1 MRANPTE
8 YATRITQFELMESSG
23 RIQAER
29 LTKHF
34 RQVEAVRS
42 IDLDI
47 APGEI
52 YGLIGPD
59 GAGKTT
65 TIRMLAGVMKPTSG
79 VARVSGFDT
88 ARDAEQLR
96 RQVGYMAQRFSL
108 YGDLSVRENMEFY
121 ADIFGVRGPD
131 REPRIQRLLHFARLE
146 EFQARSAGVL
156 SGGMKKKLGLA
167 CALIHRPQIL
177 FLDEP
182 TNGVD
187 PISRR
192 EFWDI
197 LSDLHIEGVTIFIST
212 AYMDEAERCSR
223 VGLMYQGQIIRQGPP
238 TELRQLVRGDL
249 LAIVTGD
256 LQTAEA
262 IVTQL
267 PGVNEA
273 QVYGD
278 RLHVF
283 VDDAQQRAP
292 AIEMALRAANVPVK
306 QIRQTVPHL
315 QEAFISL
322 VTHQIDEGRKTTDEG
337 KR

>member
-1 MRANPTE
+1 MT
-8 YATRITQFELMESSG
+8 G
-23 RIQAER
+23 RIEADK
-29 LTKHF
+29 LTKRF
-34 RQVEAVRS
+34 RNTEAVRG

-59 GAGKTT
+59 SAGKTT
-65 TIRMLAGVMKPTSG
+65 TIRMLAGVMKPTAGS
-79 VARVSGFDT
+79 ARVSGLDT
-88 ARDAEQLR
+88 SRQAEQLR
-96 RQVGYMAQRFSL
+96 EQVGYMAQRFSL
-108 YGDLSVRENMEFY
+108 YGDLSVRENIEFY
-121 ADIFGVRGPD
+121 ADIFGVRGAD
-131 REPRIQRLLHFARLE
+131 REERIKRLLRFARLE
-146 EFQARSAGVL
+146 EFEKRDAGVL

-167 CALIHRPQIL
+167 CALIHQPKVL

-197 LSDLHIEGVTIFIST
+197 LSDLHIRGVTIFIST

-223 VGLMYQGQIIRQGPP
+223 VGLMYRGEIIRQGTPDS
-238 TELRQLVRGDL
+238 LRQLVKGDL
-249 LAIVTGD
+249 LAIVTND
-256 LQTAEA
+256 LQIAEA
-262 IVTQL
+262 TVAKMDGIV
-267 PGVNEA
+267 EM

-283 VDDAQQRAP
+283 VDDAATRLPQIQA
-292 AIEMALRAANVPVK
+292 ALIAAGARVD
-306 QIRQTVPHL
+306 QIRPAMPHL

-322 VTHQIDEGRKTTDEG
+322 ISQEHDRRPPTADHR
-337 KR
+337 

>member
-1 MRANPTE
+1 ME
-8 YATRITQFELMESSG
+8 ATG
-23 RIQAER
+23 HIQAEK
-29 LTKHF
+29 LTKNF
-34 RQVEAVRS
+34 RKVQAVRG
-42 IDLDI
+42 IDLEV

-65 TIRMLAGVMKPTSG
+65 TIRMLAGVMKPTAG
-79 VARVSGFDT
+79 IARVSGFDT
-88 ARDAEQLR
+88 TRQAEKLR
-96 RQVGYMAQRFSL
+96 LQVGYMAQRFSL
-108 YGDLSVRENMEFY
+108 YGDLSVRENIEFY
-121 ADIFGVRGPD
+121 ADIFGVRGPE
-131 REPRIQRLLHFARLE
+131 REERIQRLLRFARLE
-146 EFQARSAGVL
+146 EFQGRDAGVL

-167 CALIHRPQIL
+167 CALIHRPKIL

-197 LSDLHIEGVTIFIST
+197 LSDLHIDGVTIFIST

-223 VGLMYQGQIIRQGPP
+223 VGLMYQGEIIRQGSPA
-238 TELRQLVRGDL
+238 ELRQLVRGDL
-249 LAIVTGD
+249 IAIVTSD
-256 LQTAEA
+256 LTRTELLVAKTE
-262 IVTQL
+262 
-267 PGVNEA
+267 GVVEV

-283 VDDAQQRAP
+283 VDDATKRQAE
-292 AIEMALRAANVPVK
+292 IENALTAAGVGIK
-306 QIRQTVPHL
+306 QIRRAAPHL

-322 VTHQIDEGRKTTDEG
+322 VTHQDKG
-337 KR
+337 

>member
-1 MRANPTE
+1 MDNT
-8 YATRITQFELMESSG
+8 G
-23 RIQAER
+23 HIQAEK
-29 LTKHF
+29 LTKTF
-34 RQVEAVRS
+34 RKTQAVRS
-42 IDLDI
+42 IDLDV

-79 VARVSGFDT
+79 IARVSGFDT
-88 ARDAEQLR
+88 TRQAEKLR
-96 RQVGYMAQRFSL
+96 LQVGYMAQRFSL
-108 YGDLSVRENMEFY
+108 YGDLSVRENIEFY
-121 ADIFGVRGPD
+121 ADIFGVRGPE
-131 REPRIQRLLHFARLE
+131 REERLQRLLRFARLE
-146 EFQARSAGVL
+146 EFQGRDAGVL

-167 CALIHRPQIL
+167 CALIHRPKIL

-197 LSDLHIEGVTIFIST
+197 LSDLHIDGVTIFIST

-223 VGLMYQGQIIRQGPP
+223 VGLMYQGEIIRQGSPA
-238 TELRQLVRGDL
+238 ELRQLVRGDL
-249 LAIVTGD
+249 LAIVTSD
-256 LQTAEA
+256 LTLAES
-262 IVTQL
+262 IVTKSE
-267 PGVNEA
+267 GVREV

-283 VDDAQQRAP
+283 VDDATKRQAE
-292 AIEMALRAANVPVK
+292 IEKALSAAGVGIK
-306 QIRQTVPHL
+306 QIRLAAPHL

-322 VTHQIDEGRKTTDEG
+322 VTHQRPPTTD
-337 KR
+337 R

>member
-1 MRANPTE
+1 M
-8 YATRITQFELMESSG
+8 ATDQTG
-23 RIQAER
+23 HIQADK
-29 LTKHF
+29 LTKNF
-34 RQVEAVRS
+34 RKTQAVRGV
-42 IDLDI
+42 DFDV

-79 VARVSGFDT
+79 IARVSGFDT
-88 ARDAEQLR
+88 AREAENLR
-96 RQVGYMAQRFSL
+96 QQVGYMAQRFSL
-108 YGDLSVRENMEFY
+108 YGDLSVRENIEFY
-121 ADIFGVRGPD
+121 ADIFGVRGKD
-131 REPRIQRLLHFARLE
+131 REPRIKRLLQFARLE
-146 EFQARSAGVL
+146 EFQERDAGVL

-167 CALIHRPQIL
+167 CALIHRPKVL

-197 LSDLHIEGVTIFIST
+197 LSDLHIRGVTIFIST

-223 VGLMYQGQIIRQGPP
+223 VGMIYQGEIIQQGSPAA
-238 TELRQLVRGDL
+238 LRQLVKGDL
-249 LAIVTGD
+249 LSIVTPD
-256 LQTAEA
+256 LQAAEP
-262 IVTQL
+262 IVTRL
-267 PGVNEA
+267 EGVYEV

-283 VDDAQQRAP
+283 VDDAKRRHFE
-292 AIEMALRAANVPVK
+292 IEQALGNAGLSA
-306 QIRQTVPHL
+306 QIRETAPHL

-322 VTHQIDEGRKTTDEG
+322 VAHERQPAK
-337 KR
+337 

>member
-1 MRANPTE
+1 MDNT
-8 YATRITQFELMESSG
+8 G
-23 RIQAER
+23 RIEAEK
-29 LTKHF
+29 LTKRF
-34 RQVEAVRS
+34 RKIVAVRG

-65 TIRMLAGVMKPTSG
+65 TIRMLAGVMKPTAG
-79 VARVSGFDT
+79 IARVSGLDT
-88 ARDAEQLR
+88 ARQAEQLR
-96 RQVGYMAQRFSL
+96 AQVGYMAQRFSL
-108 YGDLSVRENMEFY
+108 YGDLSVRENIEFY
-121 ADIFGVRGPD
+121 ADIFGVRGAE
-131 REPRIQRLLHFARLE
+131 REQRIQRLLRFARLE
-146 EFQARSAGVL
+146 QFQDRDANAL

-167 CALIHRPQIL
+167 CALIHRPKVL

-192 EFWDI
+192 EFWGI
-197 LSDLHIEGVTIFIST
+197 VSDLHIAGVTVFIST

-223 VGLMYQGQIIRQGPP
+223 VGLMYQGEVIRQGTPVS
-238 TELRQLVRGDL
+238 LRQLVQGDL
-249 LAIVTGD
+249 LAIVTAD
-256 LQTAEA
+256 LATAETTVA
-262 IVTQL
+262 KIE
-267 PGVNEA
+267 GVSEV

-283 VDDAQQRAP
+283 VDDANKRQAE
-292 AIEMALRAANVPVK
+292 IEAALNAAGVRIS
-306 QIRQTVPHL
+306 QIRPAEPHL

-322 VTHQIDEGRKTTDEG
+322 VTHQSDGGRKTEDG
-337 KR
+337 I

>member
-1 MRANPTE
+1 MDT
-8 YATRITQFELMESSG
+8 IG
-23 RIQAER
+23 RIETQH
-29 LTKHF
+29 LSKNF
-34 RQVEAVRS
+34 RKIQAVRR

-65 TIRMLAGVMKPTSG
+65 TIRMLAGVMKPSAG
-79 VARVSGFDT
+79 IARVSGLDT
-88 ARDAEQLR
+88 HKQAESLR
-96 RQVGYMAQRFSL
+96 SQVGYMAQRFSL
-108 YGDLSVRENMEFY
+108 YGDLSVRENLEFY
-121 ADIFGVRGPD
+121 ADIFGVRGAE
-131 REPRIQRLLHFARLE
+131 REPRIQRLLRFARLE
-146 EFQARSAGVL
+146 NFQDRDAGVL

-167 CALIHRPQIL
+167 CALIHRPRIL

-223 VGLMYQGQIIRQGPP
+223 VGLIYQGEIIRQGSPAQ
-238 TELRQLVRGDL
+238 LRQLVQGDL
-249 LAIVTGD
+249 LAIITSD
-256 LQTAEA
+256 LPVAEA
-262 IVTQL
+262 TLAHADGIL
-267 PGVNEA
+267 EI

-283 VDDAQQRAP
+283 VDHAAQRAP
-292 AIEMALRAANVPVK
+292 EIERALNAAGTPVT
-306 QIRQTVPHL
+306 QIRPAAPHL

-322 VTHQIDEGRKTTDEG
+322 VTHQADANQRAKA
-337 KR
+337 KSK

>member
-1 MRANPTE
+1 MDT
-8 YATRITQFELMESSG
+8 TG
-23 RIQAER
+23 RIQAEK
-29 LTKHF
+29 LTKRF
-34 RQVEAVRS
+34 RKVEAVRGV
-42 IDLDI
+42 DLDI

-88 ARDAEQLR
+88 ARAAEQLR
-96 RQVGYMAQRFSL
+96 AQVGYMAQRFSL
-108 YGDLSVRENMEFY
+108 YGDLSVRENIEFY
-121 ADIFGVRGPD
+121 ADIFGVRGPE
-131 REPRIQRLLHFARLE
+131 RAQRIQRLLHFARLE
-146 EFQARSAGVL
+146 EFQSRDAGVL

-167 CALIHRPQIL
+167 CALIHRPKVL

-187 PISRR
+187 PLSRR

-212 AYMDEAERCSR
+212 AYMDEAERCAR
-223 VGLMYQGQIIRQGPP
+223 VGLMYRGEIIRQGSPG
-238 TELRQLVRGDL
+238 ELRQLVKGEL
-249 LAIVTGD
+249 LAIVTDD
-256 LQTAEA
+256 LPASESIIA
-262 IVTQL
+262 KVD
-267 PGVNEA
+267 GVSKV

-283 VDDAQQRAP
+283 ADDAKLRAP
-292 AIEMALRAANVPVK
+292 EIERALNAAGIRIK
-306 QIRQTVPHL
+306 QIRPAAPRL

-322 VTHQIDEGRKTTDEG
+322 VTLQGKSQKDEG
-337 KR
+337 

>member
-1 MRANPTE
+1 MTGQIV
-8 YATRITQFELMESSG
+8 ATQ
-23 RIQAER
+23 
-29 LTKHF
+29 LTKTF
-34 RQVEAVRS
+34 RKNQAVRGVS
-42 IDLDI
+42 FDI

-65 TIRMLAGVMKPTSG
+65 TIRMLAGVMDPTRG
-79 VARVSGFDT
+79 AARVSGLDT
-88 ARDAEQLR
+88 TRQAEQLR
-96 RQVGYMAQRFSL
+96 AQVGYMAQRFSL
-108 YGDLSVRENMEFY
+108 YGDLSVRENIEFY
-121 ADIFGVRGPD
+121 ADIFGVRGKE
-131 REPRIQRLLHFARLE
+131 RAERIARLLKFARLDQ
-146 EFQARSAGVL
+146 FQDRDAGVL

-167 CALIHRPQIL
+167 CALIHRPRVL

-212 AYMDEAERCSR
+212 AYLDEAERCSR
-223 VGLMYQGQIIRQGPP
+223 VGLMYRGEIIREGTPAA
-238 TELRQLVRGDL
+238 LRQLVQGDL
-249 LAIVTGD
+249 LAIITPD
-256 LQTAEA
+256 LQIAENVA
-262 IVTQL
+262 QKL
-267 PGVNEA
+267 PGIFEV

-283 VDDAQQRAP
+283 VDDGATRARE
-292 AIEMALRAANVPVK
+292 IETALVAAGATIK
-306 QIRQTVPHL
+306 QIRPAAPHL

-322 VTHQIDEGRKTTDEG
+322 ISRVEIGN
-337 KR
+337 

>member
-1 MRANPTE
+1 M
-8 YATRITQFELMESSG
+8 IG
-23 RIQAER
+23 HIQANNLSKR
-29 LTKHF
+29 F
-34 RQVEAVRS
+34 RKNDAVRGVN
-42 IDLDI
+42 LDI
-47 APGEI
+47 APGDI

-79 VARVSGFDT
+79 AARVSDLDT
-88 ARDAEQLR
+88 IRQAEQLR
-96 RQVGYMAQRFSL
+96 SQVGYMAQRFSL
-108 YGDLSVRENMEFY
+108 YGDLSVRENIEFY
-121 ADIFGVRGPD
+121 ADIFGVRGKA
-131 REPRIQRLLHFARLE
+131 REERIVRLLRFARLDQ
-146 EFQARSAGVL
+146 FQDRDAGVL

-167 CALIHRPQIL
+167 CALIHRPRVL

-212 AYMDEAERCSR
+212 AYLDEAERCSR
-223 VGLMYQGQIIRQGPP
+223 VGLMHHGEIIREGTPAALRHLVQG
-238 TELRQLVRGDL
+238 EL
-249 LAIVTGD
+249 LAVTANDLPLAETIVQK
-256 LQTAEA
+256 LE
-262 IVTQL
+262 
-267 PGVNEA
+267 GVFEV

-283 VDDAQQRAP
+283 VDNRATRATQIADALDAAGAGTRDVRP
-292 AIEMALRAANVPVK
+292 AI
-306 QIRQTVPHL
+306 PHL

-322 VTHQIDEGRKTTDEG
+322 LSRQNE
-337 KR
+337 

>member
-1 MRANPTE
+1 V
-8 YATRITQFELMESSG
+8 Q
-23 RIQAER
+23 
-29 LTKHF
+29 
-34 RQVEAVRS
+34 AVRG
-42 IDLDI
+42 INLEV

-88 ARDAEQLR
+88 SRQAERLR
-96 RQVGYMAQRFSL
+96 LQVGYMAQRFSL
-108 YGDLSVRENMEFY
+108 YGDLSVLENIEFY
-121 ADIFGVRGPD
+121 ADIFGVRGPE
-131 REPRIQRLLHFARLE
+131 RAERIKRLLHFARLE
-146 EFQARSAGVL
+146 EFQDRDAGVL

-167 CALIHRPQIL
+167 CALIHRPKIL

-197 LSDLHIEGVTIFIST
+197 LSDLHIDGVTIFIST

-223 VGLMYQGQIIRQGPP
+223 VGLMYQGEIIRQGSP

-249 LAIVTGD
+249 LAIVTSD
-256 LQTAEA
+256 LPAAEA
-262 IVTQL
+262 IVAQSQ
-267 PGVNEA
+267 GVIEI

-283 VDDAQQRAP
+283 VDDATQRQAEIESALSAARVPVQQ
-292 AIEMALRAANVPVK
+292 IRAAA
-306 QIRQTVPHL
+306 PHL

-322 VTHQIDEGRKTTDEG
+322 VTHQPSKPH
-337 KR
+337 

>member
-1 MRANPTE
+1 MLG
-8 YATRITQFELMESSG
+8 Q
-23 RIQAER
+23 IQAEQLSKR
-29 LTKHF
+29 F
-34 RQVEAVRS
+34 RKNDAVRAVN
-42 IDLDI
+42 LDI

-65 TIRMLAGVMKPTSG
+65 TMRMLAGVMKPTSG
-79 VARVSGFDT
+79 TARVSGLDT
-88 ARDAEQLR
+88 SRQAEQLR
-96 RQVGYMAQRFSL
+96 SQVGYMAQRFSL
-108 YGDLSVRENMEFY
+108 YGDLSVRENIEFY
-121 ADIFGVRGPD
+121 ADVFGVRGAA
-131 REPRIQRLLHFARLE
+131 RAERIARLLRFARLE
-146 EFQARSAGVL
+146 QFQDRDAGVL

-167 CALIHRPQIL
+167 CALIHRPKVL

-212 AYMDEAERCSR
+212 AYLDEAERCSR
-223 VGLMYQGQIIRQGPP
+223 VGLMHRGEMLREGTP
-238 TELRQLVRGDL
+238 TALRQLVQGEL
-249 LAIVTGD
+249 LAVITRE
-256 LQTAEA
+256 LQIAEPIA
-262 IVTQL
+262 QKL
-267 PGVNEA
+267 DGVFEV

-283 VDDAQQRAP
+283 VDDANRRAP
-292 AIEMALRAANVPVK
+292 EIESALNAAGARVTQVRRA
-306 QIRQTVPHL
+306 VPHL

-322 VTHQIDEGRKTTDEG
+322 LSKEDEGRKPADE
-337 KR
+337 

>member
-1 MRANPTE
+1 M
-8 YATRITQFELMESSG
+8 IGQ
-23 RIQAER
+23 IQAQQLSKR
-29 LTKHF
+29 FKKND
-34 RQVEAVRS
+34 AVRGVN
-42 IDLDI
+42 LDI

-65 TIRMLAGVMKPTSG
+65 TIRMLAGVMAATSG
-79 VARVSGFDT
+79 TAHVSGFDT
-88 ARDAEQLR
+88 NRDAERLR
-96 RQVGYMAQRFSL
+96 DQVGYMAQRFSL
-108 YGDLSVRENMEFY
+108 YGDLSVRENIEFY
-121 ADIFGVRGPD
+121 ADIFGVRGAA
-131 REPRIQRLLHFARLE
+131 RVERIARLLRFARLE
-146 EFQARSAGVL
+146 QFQDRDAGVL

-167 CALIHRPQIL
+167 CALIHRPRVL

-212 AYMDEAERCSR
+212 AYLDEAERCSR
-223 VGLMYQGQIIRQGPP
+223 VGLMYRGEIIREGTPAS
-238 TELRQLVRGDL
+238 LRQLVQGDL
-249 LAIVTGD
+249 LAVVTSD
-256 LQTAEA
+256 LQIAET
-262 IVTQL
+262 IVAKL
-267 PGVNEA
+267 ASVNEV

-283 VDDAQQRAP
+283 VDDAATRAP
-292 AIEMALRAANVPVK
+292 QIEAALTSAGVTVK
-306 QIRQTVPHL
+306 QIRPTMPHL

-322 VTHQIDEGRKTTDEG
+322 ISRAE
-337 KR
+337 

>member
-1 MRANPTE
+1 MSLSN
-8 YATRITQFELMESSG
+8 
-23 RIQAER
+23 IQAEQ

-34 RQVEAVRS
+34 RKIEAVRGV
-42 IDLDI
+42 DLDV
-47 APGEI
+47 ASGEI

-79 VARVSGFDT
+79 IARVSGFDT
-88 ARDAEQLR
+88 TREAEQLR
-96 RQVGYMAQRFSL
+96 AQVGYMAQRFSL
-108 YGDLSVRENMEFY
+108 YGDLSVRENIEFY
-121 ADIFGVRGPD
+121 ADIFGVRGAE
-131 REPRIQRLLHFARLE
+131 RVERIARLLRFARLE
-146 EFQARSAGVL
+146 EFQDRNADAL

-167 CALIHRPQIL
+167 CALIHRPRVL

-223 VGLMYQGQIIRQGPP
+223 VGLMYQGKIIQQGAPAD
-238 TELRQLVRGDL
+238 LRQLVRGDL
-249 LAIVTGD
+249 LAIITPD
-256 LQTAEA
+256 LPIAETTIA
-262 IVTQL
+262 QMN
-267 PGVNEA
+267 GVHEV

-283 VDDAQQRAP
+283 VDDAYQRQFEIA
-292 AIEMALRAANVPVK
+292 AALNAAGARVD
-306 QIRQTVPHL
+306 QIRPTTPHL
-315 QEAFISL
+315 QETFISL
-322 VTHQIDEGRKTTDEG
+322 VTERAKTEGTRQ
-337 KR
+337 

>member
-1 MRANPTE
+1 MTGQIV
-8 YATRITQFELMESSG
+8 ATQ
-23 RIQAER
+23 
-29 LTKHF
+29 LTKTF
-34 RQVEAVRS
+34 RKNQAVRGVS
-42 IDLDI
+42 FDI

-65 TIRMLAGVMKPTSG
+65 TIRMLAGVMDPTRG
-79 VARVSGFDT
+79 AARVSGLDT
-88 ARDAEQLR
+88 TRQAEQLR
-96 RQVGYMAQRFSL
+96 AQVGYMAQRFSL
-108 YGDLSVRENMEFY
+108 YGDLSVRENIEFY
-121 ADIFGVRGPD
+121 ADIFGVRGKE
-131 REPRIQRLLHFARLE
+131 RAERIARLLKFARLDQ
-146 EFQARSAGVL
+146 FQDRDAGVL

-167 CALIHRPQIL
+167 CALIHRPRVL

-212 AYMDEAERCSR
+212 AYLDEAERCSR
-223 VGLMYQGQIIRQGPP
+223 VGLMYRGEIIREGTPAA
-238 TELRQLVRGDL
+238 LRQLVQGDL
-249 LAIVTGD
+249 LAIITPD
-256 LQTAEA
+256 LQIAENVA
-262 IVTQL
+262 QKL
-267 PGVNEA
+267 PGIFEV

-283 VDDAQQRAP
+283 VDDGATRARE
-292 AIEMALRAANVPVK
+292 IETALIAAGATIK
-306 QIRQTVPHL
+306 QIRPAAPHL

-322 VTHQIDEGRKTTDEG
+322 ISRVEIGN
-337 KR
+337 

>member
-1 MRANPTE
+1 MNET
-8 YATRITQFELMESSG
+8 G
-23 RIQAER
+23 RIQAEN
-29 LTKHF
+29 LTKRF
-34 RQVEAVRS
+34 RQVQAVRG
-42 IDLDI
+42 INLDI

-65 TIRMLAGVMKPTSG
+65 TIRMLAGVMKPTAG
-79 VARVSGFDT
+79 IARVSGFDT
-88 ARDAEQLR
+88 SKQAENLR
-96 RQVGYMAQRFSL
+96 AQVGYMAQRFSL

-121 ADIFGVRGPD
+121 ADIFGVRGAE
-131 REPRIQRLLHFARLE
+131 REPRLQRLLRFARLE
-146 EFQARSAGVL
+146 TFQERDAGVL

-167 CALIHRPQIL
+167 CALIHRPKIL

-223 VGLMYQGQIIRQGPP
+223 VGLMYQGAIIRQGTPS
-238 TELRQLVRGDL
+238 ELRQLVRGEL
-249 LAIVTGD
+249 LAIIADD
-256 LQTAEA
+256 LARAETLL
-262 IVTQL
+262 VPL
-267 PGVNEA
+267 PGVLEVQA
-273 QVYGD
+273 YGD

-283 VDDAQQRAP
+283 VDTATQRTP
-292 AIEMALRAANVPVK
+292 EIEHALRAAGIGIT
-306 QIRQTVPHL
+306 QIRATTPHL
-315 QEAFISL
+315 QETFISL
-322 VTHQIDEGRKTTDEG
+322 VTHQTATGN
-337 KR
+337 

>member
-1 MRANPTE
+1 MDT
-8 YATRITQFELMESSG
+8 G
-23 RIQAER
+23 HIQADK
-29 LTKHF
+29 LCKNF
-34 RQVEAVRS
+34 RKVQAVRG

-79 VARVSGFDT
+79 IARVSGIDT
-88 ARDAEQLR
+88 SRQAERLR
-96 RQVGYMAQRFSL
+96 HQVGYMAQRFSL
-108 YGDLSVRENMEFY
+108 YGDLSVRENIEFY
-121 ADIFGVRGPD
+121 ADVFGVRGVE
-131 REPRIQRLLHFARLE
+131 REQQIQRLLHFARLE
-146 EFQARSAGVL
+146 EFQTRDAGVL

-167 CALIHRPQIL
+167 CALVHKPQVL

-197 LSDLHIEGVTIFIST
+197 LSDLHIAGVTIFVST

-223 VGLMYQGQIIRQGPP
+223 VGLMYQGQIVRQGAPG
-238 TELRQLVRGDL
+238 ELRNLVQGEL
-249 LAIVTGD
+249 LALVTSD
-256 LQTAEA
+256 LAAAQRA
-262 IVTQL
+262 IEKL
-267 PGVNEA
+267 EGVCEI

-278 RLHVF
+278 RLHIF
-283 VDDAQQRAP
+283 VDSAARRQPEIETALAQ
-292 AIEMALRAANVPVK
+292 NSVPVT
-306 QIRQTVPHL
+306 QIRPSTPHL
-315 QEAFISL
+315 EEAFISL
-322 VTHQIDEGRKTTDEG
+322 VTREGAKER
-337 KR
+337 

>member
-1 MRANPTE
+1 MNNT
-8 YATRITQFELMESSG
+8 G
-23 RIQAER
+23 HIQAEK

-34 RQVEAVRS
+34 RQVQAVRG

-79 VARVSGFDT
+79 IARVSGFDT
-88 ARDAEQLR
+88 SREAEQLR
-96 RQVGYMAQRFSL
+96 SQVGYMSQRFSL
-108 YGDLSVRENMEFY
+108 YGDLSVRENIEFY
-121 ADIFGVRGPD
+121 ADIFGVRGNE
-131 REPRIQRLLHFARLE
+131 REHRIQRLLHFARLE
-146 EFQARSAGVL
+146 EFQDRAANAL

-167 CALIHRPQIL
+167 CALIHYPRVL

-197 LSDLHIEGVTIFIST
+197 LSDLHIQGVTIFIST

-223 VGLMYQGQIIRQGPP
+223 VGLMYQGEIIRQGAPA
-238 TELRQLVRGDL
+238 ELRQLVQGDL
-249 LAIVTGD
+249 LAIVTND
-256 LQTAEA
+256 LNTAEA
-262 IVTQL
+262 LMQKLDGISEV
-267 PGVNEA
+267 

-283 VDDAQQRAP
+283 VDDAKRRTPEIQT
-292 AIEMALRAANVPVK
+292 ALEAAGIRVAT
-306 QIRQTVPHL
+306 IRQTMPHL
-315 QEAFISL
+315 QEVFVSL
-322 VTHQIDEGRKTTDEG
+322 VTHQADGRPRTG
-337 KR
+337 